1 MKKTLTVNLNGMV
14 FHIDEDAYQQLHEY
28 LNAVRAS
35 LDLSDDKDE
44 IMADIEAR
52 IAELLTEEYSKYHTT
67 IATVEIVR
75 TIMTRLGEPKD
86 YAMDSSVED
95 TQENTRTRR
104 RYYRDAENAML
115 GGVAAGLAAFLG
127 WDVVWI
133 RLIFVGLILL
143 GQGWPIF
150 VYVLMWIIAK
160 PALTVAQ
167 KLEMKGEPVTIDS
180 IQESFNEMAA
190 KTPSASK
197 KALKI
202 LSIILKTCFFVLAGF
217 FGLIALI
224 FVIALLLVF
233 MGVSVGFLGVTMGT
247 SAAFAEMPWEFS
259 ALFGLLQPWQLVMAQ
274 VSLVMLYACPLIILI
289 AGCVS
294 LLAKR
299 RWTSKRFNLSFCV
312 VWSIALC
319 SLAFVVVSYLKSTK
333 VQETM
338 QEIVQQLDEWE
349 EDTAM
354 SPSDRAY
361 ELVEVTPFNALKVNG
376 AMRIVLIPDSQ
387 QTVAVRPA
395 FLLNDV
401 QVIDSVLILNNMK
414 KNPIDVEITTPHL
427 NHITLEGAC
436 QLKNRNAWITP
447 ALTIEADGAAEIDL
461 HLLVEQLALTA
472 RGASQV
478 ELKGSAR
485 HADFNLKGAVELEA
499 DEFCLHTLDINVDGA
514 TDSDLWVTDSL
525 GVTAHGFSRIT
536 YRGTPNLY
544 KKDTSMGVKLKQDK
558 Y

>member
-180 IQESFNEMAA
+180 IQESFNEMAPQI
-190 KTPSASK
+190 PSTSK
-197 KALKI
+197 KIMRI
-202 LSIILKTCFFVLAGF
+202 LGVILKVCFFVALAF
-217 FGLIALI
+217 FGFIA
-224 FVIALLLVF
+224 FVVIGALFLAF
-233 MGVSVGFLGVTMGT
+233 MGVSMGFLGAGIGTIGALPAMFMDWTGLLTM
-247 SAAFAEMPWEFS
+247 
-259 ALFGLLQPWQLVMAQ
+259 LQPWQVLMCK
-274 VSLVMLYACPLIILI
+274 VSIILLCVAPLIII
-289 AGCVS
+289 VAGCIN
-294 LLAKR
+294 LLTKR
-299 RWTSKRFNLSFCV
+299 RWTGKKFNLSFCL
-312 VWSIALC
+312 VWIIALC
-319 SLAFVVVSYLKSTK
+319 TLIFALISSVGLRQKMIDMALQLDTWDDDTSMPLSTMAYEVMQLDTFNAIDAEGVVSL
-333 VQETM
+333 
-338 QEIVQQLDEWE
+338 IL
-349 EDTAM
+349 
-354 SPSDRAY
+354 
-361 ELVEVTPFNALKVNG
+361 VNG
-376 AMRIVLIPDSQ
+376 PEQS
-387 QTVAVRPA
+387 VAVRPA
-395 FLLNDV
+395 MMTQYV
-401 QVIDSVLILNNMK
+401 HVEDSVLTV
-414 KNPIDVEITTPHL
+414 KNDQKTKMELLITTPQIDKFEL
-427 NHITLEGAC
+427 AGAC
-436 QLKNRNAWITP
+436 RLKNNDLLQTSTLAIF
-447 ALTIEADGAAEIDL
+447 ADGAADIDL
-461 HLLVEQLALTA
+461 TMAVEQLKLNLA
-472 RGASQV
+472 GASKV
-478 ELKGSAR
+478 ELQGSAKQ
-485 HADFNLKGAVELEA
+485 ADFNLQGAVDLDA
-499 DEFCLHTLDINVDGA
+499 DELSLATLNLAVDGTA
-514 TDSDLWVTDSL
+514 DAEVWVRDSL
-525 GVTAHGFSRIT
+525 EVSANGFSQIV
-536 YRGTPNLY
+536 Y
-544 KKDTSMGVKLKQDK
+544 KGNPVMLIKEKSWGVKLRREND
-558 Y
+558 

>member
-167 KLEMKGEPVTIDS
+167 KLEMKGEPVTINT
-180 IQESFNEMAA
+180 IQEGFNEMAPQI
-190 KTPSASK
+190 PSTSK
-197 KALKI
+197 KIMRI
-202 LSIILKTCFFVLAGF
+202 LGVILKVCFFVALAF
-217 FGLIALI
+217 FGFIA
-224 FVIALLLVF
+224 FVVIGALFLAF
-233 MGVSVGFLGVTMGT
+233 MGVSMGFLGAGIGTIGALPAMFMDWTGLLTM
-247 SAAFAEMPWEFS
+247 
-259 ALFGLLQPWQLVMAQ
+259 LQPWQVLMCK
-274 VSLVMLYACPLIILI
+274 VSIILLCVAPLIII
-289 AGCVS
+289 VAGCIN
-294 LLAKR
+294 LLTKR
-299 RWTSKRFNLSFCV
+299 RWTGKKFNLSFCL
-312 VWSIALC
+312 VWIIALC
-319 SLAFVVVSYLKSTK
+319 TLIFALISSVGLRQKMIDMALQLDTWDDDTSMPLSTMAYEVMQLDTFNAIDAEGVVSL
-333 VQETM
+333 
-338 QEIVQQLDEWE
+338 IL
-349 EDTAM
+349 
-354 SPSDRAY
+354 
-361 ELVEVTPFNALKVNG
+361 VNG
-376 AMRIVLIPDSQ
+376 PEQS
-387 QTVAVRPA
+387 VAVRPA
-395 FLLNDV
+395 MMTQYV
-401 QVIDSVLILNNMK
+401 HVEDSVLTV
-414 KNPIDVEITTPHL
+414 KNDQKTKMELLITTPQIDKFEL
-427 NHITLEGAC
+427 AGAC
-436 QLKNRNAWITP
+436 RLKNNDLLQTSTLAIF
-447 ALTIEADGAAEIDL
+447 ADGAADIDL
-461 HLLVEQLALTA
+461 TMAVEQLKLNLA
-472 RGASQV
+472 GASKV
-478 ELKGSAR
+478 ELQGSAKQ
-485 HADFNLKGAVELEA
+485 ADFNLQGAVDLDA
-499 DEFCLHTLDINVDGA
+499 DELSLATLNLAVDGTA
-514 TDSDLWVTDSL
+514 DAEVWVRDSL
-525 GVTAHGFSRIT
+525 EVSANGFSQIV
-536 YRGTPNLY
+536 Y
-544 KKDTSMGVKLKQDK
+544 KGNPVMLIKEKSWGVKMRREND
-558 Y
+558 